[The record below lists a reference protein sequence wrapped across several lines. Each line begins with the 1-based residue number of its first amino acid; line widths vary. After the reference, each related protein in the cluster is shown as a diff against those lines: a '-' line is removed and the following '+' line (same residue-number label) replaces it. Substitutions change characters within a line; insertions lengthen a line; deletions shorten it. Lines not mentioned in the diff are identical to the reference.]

1 MGGESSKMDK
11 YESDNTANYEYDM
24 TNGSGPGEQFRT
36 VNSCPPPPHTHTNK
50 NKIVLLAC
58 KKFLTQLTYLTN
70 HNSAKSISCKYF
82 YFLAIFVWKN
92 CGGF

>member
-36 VNSCPPPPHTHTNK
+36 VNSCPPPTHTHK
-50 NKIVLLAC
+50 
-58 KKFLTQLTYLTN
+58 
-70 HNSAKSISCKYF
+70 
-82 YFLAIFVWKN
+82 
-92 CGGF
+92 